1 MSTASSSKQH
11 FPSLLL
17 ICFLLLFSKIKSD
30 ELQILLNLKTSLKK
44 SNTHVFDSWDS
55 NKPICEFT
63 GITCNSDKS
72 VKEIE
77 LSRQNLEGVLPLDS
91 ICQLQSLDKLS
102 FGYNFL
108 HGTITNY
115 LNNCTKL
122 QYLDLGNNL
131 FAGPFPDISSL
142 SQLQHLYLNQSRF
155 NGGFPW
161 KSLQNMT
168 GLVTLSIGDNSFNR
182 APFPNEVVK
191 LTKLN
196 WLYMTDC
203 SIEGT
208 IPEEIGNL
216 IELTNMELSNNYLS
230 GEIPSQIV
238 KLRNLWQLELFNN
251 SLTGKLPV
259 GFGNLTKL
267 EKFDASMNHLEGD
280 LSELRF
286 LTNLVSLQLYENEF
300 SGEIPAEFG
309 EFKKLVNISL
319 YRNQLTGPLPPKLG
333 SWTDFDF
340 IDVSENQLT
349 GSIPPDMC
357 KKGTM
362 TRLLV
367 LQNNLTGEI
376 PAGYA
381 NCNTLSRFRVGKNRL
396 SGKVPA
402 GIWGLPEANIID
414 IEMNQFEGPVT
425 SDIGNAK
432 ALGQL
437 FLGNN
442 RLSGELPEE
451 ISKATSLVT
460 VQLNDNLFSGKIPNK
475 IGELKQLS
483 SLHLENNMFSG
494 SIPDSLGSCYS
505 LTDVSMAHNSL
516 SGEIPSTLGHLPTL
530 NSLNL
535 SVNEISG
542 QIPGSLSS
550 LRLSLLD
557 LSHNR
562 LSGPI
567 PQSLSIEAYN
577 GSFTGNPS
585 LCSRTI
591 SSFQRCYPKSSISK
605 EVRTLILCFSVGSMI
620 LLASLA
626 CFYHLKKREK
636 YRDRSLKEESW
647 DLKSF
652 HVLTFT
658 EDEILDS
665 IKQENLIG
673 KGGSGNV
680 YRVALAN
687 GKELAVKH
695 IWTANSTSTKKSRST
710 TPILGKEAGKSK
722 EFDAETRFDFA
733 EYGYTYKVNEKSDVY
748 SFGVVLMELV
758 SGKRAIEPEYGDN
771 NDIVDWVSSK
781 LKTKQSVFST
791 VDSRIPEAFKEDA
804 VKVLRIAI
812 LCTARLPAMRPAMR
826 SVVQMLEE
834 AEPCKL
840 VSIAISKDGA
850 LDMRKEVRD
859 TEKYNPDQ
867 DSSDRSKVVKP
878 LVVHKSL
885 SVKDEEEE
893 SEALAGKTKV
903 TIFYGTQT
911 GTAEGFAKAL
921 AEEVKA
927 RYEKAAVKVVDL
939 DDYVVEDDQYEEKL
953 KKETLALFMVATYGD
968 GEPTDNSARFY
979 KWFTEGNERGIWL
992 QQLSYGI
999 FGLGNRQYEH
1009 FNKIVTTCSANKVYL
1024 LSPPKKAAL
1033 LALAAHAREPSEAE
1047 RLGFLSSQ
1055 QGKRSLLEVMAEFPS
1070 AKPPLGIFFA
1080 AVAPRLQ
1087 PRYYSISSSPR
1098 YTPNRVHVTC
1108 ALVYG
1113 PSPTGRIHK
1122 GVCSTWMKERM
1133 APKEDGTQ
1141 LGPAL
1146 LFFGCRNR
1154 QMDFINEDELNNFV
1168 AQGVISELLVA
1179 FSREGPKKEYVQHKM
1194 VDKAAEIW
1202 SIISQRGYLYV
1213 CGDAKGMARDVHR
1226 TLHTIV
1232 QEQGG
1237 LDSSKTESMVKK
1249 LQMEGRYLRDVW

>member
-1 MSTASSSKQH
+1 
-11 FPSLLL
+11 
-17 ICFLLLFSKIKSD
+17 
-30 ELQILLNLKTSLKK
+30 
-44 SNTHVFDSWDS
+44 
-55 NKPICEFT
+55 
-63 GITCNSDKS
+63 
-72 VKEIE
+72 
-77 LSRQNLEGVLPLDS
+77 
-91 ICQLQSLDKLS
+91 
-102 FGYNFL
+102 
-108 HGTITNY
+108 
-115 LNNCTKL
+115 
-122 QYLDLGNNL
+122 
-131 FAGPFPDISSL
+131 
-142 SQLQHLYLNQSRF
+142 
-155 NGGFPW
+155 
-161 KSLQNMT
+161 
-168 GLVTLSIGDNSFNR
+168 
-182 APFPNEVVK
+182 
-191 LTKLN
+191 
-196 WLYMTDC
+196 
-203 SIEGT
+203 
-208 IPEEIGNL
+208 
-216 IELTNMELSNNYLS
+216 
-230 GEIPSQIV
+230 
-238 KLRNLWQLELFNN
+238 
-251 SLTGKLPV
+251 
-259 GFGNLTKL
+259 
-267 EKFDASMNHLEGD
+267 
-280 LSELRF
+280 
-286 LTNLVSLQLYENEF
+286 
-300 SGEIPAEFG
+300 
-309 EFKKLVNISL
+309 
-319 YRNQLTGPLPPKLG
+319 
-333 SWTDFDF
+333 
-340 IDVSENQLT
+340 
-349 GSIPPDMC
+349 MC

-381 NCNTLSRFRVGKNRL
+381 NCNTLLRFRVGKNRL

-437 FLGNN
+437 LLGNN

-535 SVNEISG
+535 SENEISG

-577 GSFTGNPS
+577 GSFTGNPG

-722 EFDAETRFDFA
+722 EFDAEVETLSSIRHVNVVKLYCSITSEDSSLLVYEFMPNGSLWDRLHASRKMELDWQTRYEIAVGAAKGLEYLHHGCDRPIIHRDVKSSNILLDELFKPRIADFGLA
-733 EYGYTYKVNEKSDVY
+733 KMIQANGGKDSTQVIAGTHGYIAPEYGYTYKVNEKSDVY

-867 DSSDRSKVVKP
+867 
-878 LVVHKSL
+878 
-885 SVKDEEEE
+885 
-893 SEALAGKTKV
+893 
-903 TIFYGTQT
+903 
-911 GTAEGFAKAL
+911 
-921 AEEVKA
+921 
-927 RYEKAAVKVVDL
+927 
-939 DDYVVEDDQYEEKL
+939 
-953 KKETLALFMVATYGD
+953 
-968 GEPTDNSARFY
+968 
-979 KWFTEGNERGIWL
+979 
-992 QQLSYGI
+992 
-999 FGLGNRQYEH
+999 
-1009 FNKIVTTCSANKVYL
+1009 
-1024 LSPPKKAAL
+1024 
-1033 LALAAHAREPSEAE
+1033 
-1047 RLGFLSSQ
+1047 
-1055 QGKRSLLEVMAEFPS
+1055 
-1070 AKPPLGIFFA
+1070 
-1080 AVAPRLQ
+1080 
-1087 PRYYSISSSPR
+1087 
-1098 YTPNRVHVTC
+1098 
-1108 ALVYG
+1108 
-1113 PSPTGRIHK
+1113 
-1122 GVCSTWMKERM
+1122 
-1133 APKEDGTQ
+1133 
-1141 LGPAL
+1141 
-1146 LFFGCRNR
+1146 
-1154 QMDFINEDELNNFV
+1154 
-1168 AQGVISELLVA
+1168 
-1179 FSREGPKKEYVQHKM
+1179 
-1194 VDKAAEIW
+1194 
-1202 SIISQRGYLYV
+1202 
-1213 CGDAKGMARDVHR
+1213 
-1226 TLHTIV
+1226 
-1232 QEQGG
+1232 
-1237 LDSSKTESMVKK
+1237 
-1249 LQMEGRYLRDVW
+1249 